1 MNGRRAKEIRRKV
14 YGENSLKGERDYR
27 VVDMSTWMN
36 PTHNRHMN
44 RSLGNFTVVAAG
56 LRGMYRMMKY
66 PKRVGILR
74 LSALSNKP
82 VR

>member
-14 YGENSLKGERDYR
+14 YGENSLKEERDYR
-27 VVDMSTWMN
+27 VVDMSRWVN
-36 PTHNRHMN
+36 PWHKRHLE
-44 RSLGNFTVVAAG
+44 RPIGHLVVVVVG
-56 LRGMYRMMKY
+56 RRGMYRMMKY